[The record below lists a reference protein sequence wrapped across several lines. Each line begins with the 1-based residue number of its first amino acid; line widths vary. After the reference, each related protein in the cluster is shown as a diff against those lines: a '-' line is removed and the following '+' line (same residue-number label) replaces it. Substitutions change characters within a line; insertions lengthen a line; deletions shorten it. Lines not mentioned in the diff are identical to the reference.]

1 MANEKKENINNP
13 NQREKGFKPKNIQ
26 IRDTL
31 PPKVTIND
39 SNQKEVK
46 KLDLNLENKAVN
58 IVGSEN
64 LKQDSKNKKQNAV
77 EVKLPNKIENKE
89 SGNISKK
96 IKFSNQSLNTGN
108 TQQNINSGNHQQK
121 HTNIQKFQDSGL
133 LISVV
138 IPLLNEEESL
148 PELSLQL
155 DSVLTKIAGN
165 RWEVIFIDDGS
176 TDKSYSVIKTI
187 NERRRNFKAIR
198 FRRNYGKSAA
208 LNAGFQQAE
217 GKIIITMDAD
227 LQDDPAEI
235 PNLINKLKEGYD
247 LVSGW
252 KKKRYDPFIKRNT
265 SKIFNY
271 FTSLTSGIK
280 LHDFNCGLKA
290 YRKETAKSLQ
300 VYGEMHRYLPALAN
314 WDGYK
319 VSEIP
324 VQHHARRYGKT
335 KYGIS
340 RFFKGYLDLLTVLFT
355 TRYLKRPLHFFGTI
369 GTILSV
375 AGFITNLYLLIEWCL
390 GKTYL
395 SNRPLALFAIALIIV
410 GVQLISLGLIG
421 EMIVK
426 NSIDK
431 YNISI
436 KEKLI

>member
-1 MANEKKENINNP
+1 MANEKDENINNP
-13 NQREKGFKPKNIQ
+13 NPKGKNFKPKNFQNRVVVPRMVNQFEQDKQETKKQDLIQ
-26 IRDTL
+26 DNKI
-31 PPKVTIND
+31 KINKN
-39 SNQKEVK
+39 SS
-46 KLDLNLENKAVN
+46 L
-58 IVGSEN
+58 
-64 LKQDSKNKKQNAV
+64 LKQDQKPSKPIVSNLNAPNKLEKKGNELLNKKDKLGTQNQNILNNQSKNQNFQ
-77 EVKLPNKIENKE
+77 KIHD
-89 SGNISKK
+89 
-96 IKFSNQSLNTGN
+96 
-108 TQQNINSGNHQQK
+108 NS
-121 HTNIQKFQDSGL
+121 L
-133 LISVV
+133 LISIV
-138 IPLLNEEESL
+138 IPLLNEEESI

-155 DSVLTKIAGN
+155 DDVLTKIAGN

-176 TDKSYSVIKTI
+176 TDKSFSVIKTI
-187 NERRRNFKAIR
+187 NDRKRNFKAIR

-252 KKKRYDPFIKRNT
+252 KKKRYDPFIKRST

-271 FTSLTSGIK
+271 FTSVTSGIK

-319 VSEIP
+319 VTEIP

-335 KYGIS
+335 KFGIS

-369 GTILSV
+369 GTILSLT
-375 AGFITNLYLLIEWCL
+375 GFVTNLYLLIEWCL

-426 NSIDK
+426 NSIEK

-436 KEKLI
+436 KEKII